1 MKKEEENKMIKDIKT
16 GVTIT
21 LLLGMT
27 VASVIVGISSTNKVF
42 KLEQEVITLE
52 EKLANTESANEV
64 LVEQLKQL
72 IGGR

>member
-1 MKKEEENKMIKDIKT
+1 MIKDIKT

-27 VASVIVGISSTNKVF
+27 VASVIVGIASTNKVF
-42 KLEQEVITLE
+42 KLEQEIVTLE

-64 LVEQLKQL
+64 LVEQLKQI

>member
-1 MKKEEENKMIKDIKT
+1 MIKDIKT

-27 VASVIVGISSTNKVF
+27 VASVIVGIASTNKVF
-42 KLEQEVITLE
+42 KLEQEIVTLE